1 MRKEKYTLHRLKQ
14 AKRGLKRHLNSSRRK
29 RRHGLLVMQLPQ
41 LEIRPD
47 STITHLIHS
56 LEKFTGNGRVQ
67 TPVRVGRAVTLRLP
81 KHFSLSRCATESF
94 GFLAALISTLDTVP
108 ASVLLLDYEDC
119 EEIDLDASVC
129 MDVIL
134 RVFIRRYN
142 LLRGTHRKKAKVCS
156 IEYVKMTRE
165 PVRKFCWSVGI
176 AQSIHGYNLQFPDTL
191 RCSLETGR
199 QGSKCEALIAET
211 STKLFDHLEAC
222 LDRFNKQLTPEDAAR
237 FGSIIGEVLANAGQ
251 HSSLPPNYAIA
262 HFIEHN
268 ANDPNDHFGRFQ
280 IVIFNFGQTI
290 YERLKDPIACLTQK
304 KLWPEMNNLSQHFTK
319 RRYMGLLEAEYKE
332 ETLWTLYALQDGV
345 SSLRDSSDPESGR
358 GSGSTRFITDFL
370 ELRSRAPDKNS
381 ILTLMSGQTRIHLNG
396 DYAIKDK
403 VNSHGDKHKVIAF
416 NTKNDLREP
425 PDPKVVTFVPPYFP
439 GTLLYADIYLTEE
452 HFQSA

>member
-1 MRKEKYTLHRLKQ
+1 MKKRGSVSHRHQQ
-14 AKRGLKRHLNSSRRK
+14 AKRGLRRHLSVCRRK
-29 RRHGLLVMQLPQ
+29 RHRRLGLQTSQ

-47 STITHLIHS
+47 STINYLIKS
-56 LEKFTGNGRVQ
+56 LKRLTGNGCVQ
-67 TPVRVGRAVTLRLP
+67 PLVRLGHSVTLRLP
-81 KHFSLSRCATESF
+81 KRLSLSRCPAESF
-94 GFLAALISTLDTVP
+94 GFLATLISTLHTAP
-108 ASVLLLDYEDC
+108 ALVLLLDYQDC
-119 EEIDLDASVC
+119 EAIDLDASVC
-129 MDVIL
+129 MDVIV

-142 LLRGTHRKKAKVCS
+142 LLRRVHRKKAKVCS
-156 IEYVKMTRE
+156 IEYVNMTRE
-165 PVRKFCWSVGI
+165 SVRKFCWSVGI
-176 AQSIHGYNLQFPDTL
+176 GQSIHGLNLQFPDTL

-222 LDRFNKQLTPEDAAR
+222 LARFNKQLTPEDAAR

-290 YERLKDPIACLTQK
+290 YERLKDPVACLTRE

-319 RRYMGLLEAEYKE
+319 RRYLGLFNAEYKE

-381 ILTLMSGQTRIHLNG
+381 VLTLMSGQTRIHLNG
-396 DYAIKDK
+396 DYAIEDK
-403 VNSHGDKHKVIAF
+403 INSHGDKHKVIAF
-416 NTKNDLREP
+416 NPKNDLREP

-452 HFQSA
+452 HFQAA